1 MNMQKVGLTGST
13 GMIGR
18 HMKCLLEFY
27 NVECMCIK
35 RDSWDFLDWKT
46 LQELDEMFEGV
57 EAIFHF
63 GAALP
68 QSGYS
73 SNENNQQ
80 TQVIFD
86 ANVRACLNLAEW
98 AQSRDV
104 PVVFLSGATVYDEP
118 CAKNIN
124 ETAPQVKNGF
134 GGFYGYSK
142 LLAEKVFD
150 HFIASGLKLVIL
162 RPSSVYGVGL
172 GVDKLIS
179 NYLNLAS
186 NNENIKIESPQ
197 NRINL
202 IHALDVS
209 KAAFLALKNRAW
221 GVYNVASEDNSSIQE
236 VAESIVNVCGAGTIV
251 INEPLIE
258 QTPFVRFNL
267 DIRKAAHD
275 FSFKPTINL
284 NEGLTLMHEL
294 KEMRC

>member
-1 MNMQKVGLTGST
+1 MQKVGLTGST

-18 HMKCLLEFY
+18 HMKCLLEFH
-27 NVECMCIK
+27 NVECICIK
-35 RDSWDFLDWKT
+35 RDSWNLLDWKT
-46 LQELDEMFEGV
+46 LQELDELFEEV
-57 EAIFHF
+57 DAIFHF

-68 QSGYS
+68 KASTYT
-73 SNENNQQ
+73 NENNQQ

-118 CAKNIN
+118 CAKKIN

-150 HFIASGLKLVIL
+150 HFMECGLKLVIL

-172 GVDKLIS
+172 GAGKLIS

-186 NNENIKIESPQ
+186 SNEIIKLESPQ

-209 KAAFLALKNRAW
+209 KAAFLALSNRSW

-236 VAESIVNVCGAGTIV
+236 LAQSIVNVCGAGTIV
-251 INEPLIE
+251 INETLIG
-258 QTPFVRFNL
+258 QAPFVRFDL
-267 DIRKAAHD
+267 DTSKATHA
-275 FSFKPTINL
+275 FSFKQTINL
-284 NEGLTLMHEL
+284 NEGLALMHEL